1 MPARVA
7 LFENGFAVDGA
18 IRQFTAFEVGLLADY
33 VPAALVLPLQ
43 LALTLADQKQRGL
56 LDLPTLTTA
65 IVVLT
70 SLGTRML
77 DHHRDLLWRA
87 FAVPVFEQLRNEE
100 GIVIARECEVHDGL
114 HIDQEAVLPDLSS
127 LGEVVREHCECGAET
142 PRLRYVSAP
151 LCLAAAS

>member
-7 LFENGFAVDGA
+7 LFDSAFAVDGA

-33 VPAALVLPLQ
+33 VPAALVLPFP
-43 LALTLADQKQRGL
+43 LALTLASQKQRGL
-56 LDLPTLTTA
+56 LDLPALTTA

-77 DHHRDLLWRA
+77 THHRDLLWQA

-100 GIVIARECEVHDGL
+100 GVVIARECEVHDGL
-114 HIDQEAVLPDLSS
+114 HLDQQVVLPDLSS
-127 LGEVVREHCECGAET
+127 LGTIVRQHCECGAET
-142 PRLRYVSAP
+142 PRLLCVTAP
-151 LCLAAAS
+151 LSLATAS